1 MKDLDVQ
8 MVSTTIVNKCLVVP
22 IQVELFDETIIQL
35 QSDILE
41 KIEKEDLR
49 GVIIDLS
56 AVNIVDSFLANKF
69 REIGYQTFLM
79 GVNTVLTSLK
89 PEVAASI
96 ADMEYDLG
104 NVLTARD
111 QDHAFQI
118 IDQIQKALFKTF

>member
-8 MVSTTIVNKCLVVP
+8 LISTIIVNKCLVVP

-41 KIEKEDLR
+41 KIQKEDLR

-56 AVNIVDSFLANKF
+56 AVNVVDSFLANKF

-104 NVLTARD
+104 NVLMARD

-118 IDQIQKALFKTF
+118 IDQNSKSLI